1 MCYLT
6 GDGLR
11 LNRSRHWRP
20 RHATDSAGWLD
31 LLPKNF
37 LIESL
42 PSKSGCQ
49 KAAICWR
56 KMLIITTLEF
66 SKVFINCFPRARFGA
81 VLSSVLRLFY
91 LVHLGTTNG

>member
-11 LNRSRHWRP
+11 SNCSRHWRP
-20 RHATDSAGWLD
+20 RHATDSARWLD

-37 LIESL
+37 LIEL
-42 PSKSGCQ
+42 HPSKSGCQ

-66 SKVFINCFPRARFGA
+66 SKVFTNCFPCARFGA